1 MHLPLKQGL
10 RQKKALPNFT
20 KCVVRVHLPLKQGLR
35 LINSFIIDIEDVVRV
50 HLPLKQGLRLGLL
63 VMIVK
68 RVMYECIFH

>member
-1 MHLPLKQGL
+1 MADCSSATNG
-10 RQKKALPNFT
+10 R
-20 KCVVRVHLPLKQGLR
+20 VRVHLPLKQGVR